1 MKTDDDQIHQCQQNE
16 QSPLIITELT
26 EHKKRPRHL
35 IIEIQVLAGDRHKHV
50 AGLYHLMRLFVVFSG
65 EAMLLTLFLDRFC
78 RIKTSFF
85 EMQIAFFSYLFYSMI
100 ILKF

>member
-65 EAMLLTLFLDRFC
+65 EAMLLTLFFLDRFC

-85 EMQIAFFSYLFYSMI
+85 EMQIAFFRTFFI
-100 ILKF
+100 Q